1 MKIRSIETDKGFIV
15 IEHIS
20 ALLFF
25 CYYPKKDTSVLLI
38 HEQFQLLYQ
47 QLLMLL
53 SKNAMDRLEKK
64 QNYDIRE
71 LLGSTFC

>member
-1 MKIRSIETDKGFIV
+1 MLERIAS
-15 IEHIS
+15 
-20 ALLFF
+20 LLFF

-71 LLGSTFC
+71 LLGSKPF